1 MKQLAGLGAWFWL
14 LGVTAF
20 AEWRP
25 LWEGAIPGAE
35 QVPALEET
43 VNARGSYT
51 NTVLPAYQV
60 FLPDPARRSGAAVVI
75 FPGGGYGMLAMN
87 HEGHAYAAWLNQR
100 GIAAVLVKYRVSSK
114 DHGFFRFPGPL
125 LDARR
130 AIQLT
135 REHAAEWGLDPAK
148 IGVMGSSAGGH
159 LASMCATMAQDPL
172 EGYAQPTSAG
182 PDAWR
187 ANFAILVYPVITMSD
202 PWGHTGS
209 KRRLLGDQPGATMEA
224 RVSTHLRVD
233 AMTPPCFLI
242 HAADDMAV
250 PLRNSTEFA
259 ARCAENRVP
268 VVCHVQEKGGH
279 GFGLGKSGESGA
291 WPLLLEQWLVA
302 RGLAKQ

>member
-1 MKQLAGLGAWFWL
+1 MKRLAALGVWFWMF
-14 LGVTAF
+14 GVTAL

-25 LWEGAIPGAE
+25 LWEGAIPGLE
-35 QVPALEET
+35 PAPAIEE
-43 VNARGSYT
+43 VINARGGYT
-51 NTVLPAYQV
+51 DTVLPAYQV

-75 FPGGGYGMLAMN
+75 FPGGGYGMLAMK
-87 HEGHAYAAWLNQR
+87 HEGHAYAEWLKER

-130 AIQLT
+130 AIQVT
-135 REHAAEWGLDPAK
+135 REHAAEWGVDPAK

-159 LASMCATMAQDPL
+159 LASMCATMAQDAL
-172 EGYAQPTSAG
+172 VGHAQGASIG

-187 ANFAILVYPVITMSD
+187 ANFAILVYPVISMSD
-202 PWGHTGS
+202 PWGHMGS
-209 KRRLLGDQPGATMEA
+209 RRRLLGDQPGATLEA
-224 RVSTHLRVD
+224 QVSTHLRVD
-233 AMTPPCFLI
+233 AMTSPCFLI
-242 HAADDMAV
+242 HAADDMVV

-279 GFGLGKSGESGA
+279 GYGLGKPGGTGA
-291 WPLLLEQWLVA
+291 WTSLLERWLVA
-302 RGLAKQ
+302 RGLAKP